1 MKPEIFGLTER
12 FLSRETDDSDDC
24 FGSNSDKQAGVAE
37 PSAGAGGGE
46 YRHIAGGG
54 GGVCEAGDVVFDRQ
68 GLVGDAAAGAEGVLS
83 GEDSV
88 SAAAWGYELQGSRDD
103 HVSR

>member
-1 MKPEIFGLTER
+1 MKPEMFGLTER
-12 FLSRETDDSDDC
+12 LLSLETDDSDDC
-24 FGSNSDKQAGVAE
+24 FGSNSDKPAGSAE

-68 GLVGDAAAGAEGVLS
+68 GLVGDAAAGAEGVRF
-83 GEDSV
+83 GEDSG
-88 SAAAWGYELQGSRDD
+88 SATACGYELQVSRDD

>member
-1 MKPEIFGLTER
+1 MKPEMFGLTER
-12 FLSRETDDSDDC
+12 LLSLETDDSDDC
-24 FGSNSDKQAGVAE
+24 FGCNSDKPAGWAE
-37 PSAGAGGGE
+37 PAAGAGGGE

-88 SAAAWGYELQGSRDD
+88 SATACGYELQVSRDD
-103 HVSR
+103 PVSR